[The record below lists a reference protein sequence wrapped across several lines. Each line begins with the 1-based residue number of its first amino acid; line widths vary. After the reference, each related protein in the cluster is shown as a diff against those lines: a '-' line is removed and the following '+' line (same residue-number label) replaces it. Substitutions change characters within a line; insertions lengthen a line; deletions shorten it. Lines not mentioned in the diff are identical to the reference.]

1 MARFDASQHSQQMS
15 RSAEHG
21 EEERLHAA
29 QAALCKVAWELS
41 KCDGQ
46 HQFYTLTRVQSVT
59 AAISVDRKLVPWVL
73 AALVTRADFEAFY
86 ALRDV
91 PGTYLQLR
99 TQLST
104 PVPRSSNSEASNA
117 EFEDELSSVL
127 DWLDLASEFDG
138 FDWSTS

>member
-1 MARFDASQHSQQMS
+1 MS
-15 RSAEHG
+15 RSAENQANDQ
-21 EEERLHAA
+21 LQQA
-29 QAALCKVAWELS
+29 QAALCKVARELS

-59 AAISVDRKLVPWVL
+59 TASSVDRELVPWVI

-86 ALRDV
+86 ALREV

-104 PVPRSSNSEASNA
+104 PAPRSSNAEASNA
-117 EFEDELSSVL
+117 EFEEQLSSVL
-127 DWLDLASEFDG
+127 DWLDLASDFED
-138 FDWSTS
+138 FDWLTP